1 MPGNSDSNRARPALS
16 RSAWALLLV
25 ALLALSLPLVSWLF
39 RPGGHAAADAE
50 ARLKRSQANL
60 ETATRVVHSTEGLAQ
75 RLVSSNSASYRTVQ
89 SLGQGVIQTLQ
100 RENLG
105 ASLDVALVRKFE
117 AADHCI
123 QTYQEFN
130 QAQLAMAAINLSGIN
145 SAVLRPVRGPELSG
159 QPVRYELKVP
169 RDLAATAVTVL
180 TNTQISEVRRYRDAL
195 AAMSAR
201 RELETQG
208 VQAAICPLKIQ
219 GQAPTEERMYSVFVR
234 SSNEP
239 TAKAL
244 LDGSLR

>member
-1 MPGNSDSNRARPALS
+1 MPCNSARPA
-16 RSAWALLLV
+16 RRQSALAILVV
-25 ALLALSLPLVSWLF
+25 ALLALALPLVSLLF

-60 ETATRVVHSTEGLAQ
+60 ETATRVVQSTEVLAQ

-89 SLGQGVIQTLQ
+89 SLGQGMIQTLQ

-105 ASLDVALVRKFE
+105 ANIDVALVRKLE

-123 QTYQEFN
+123 QTYPEFN
-130 QAQLAMAAINLSGIN
+130 QAQLAMAAIVLSGIK
-145 SAVLRPVRGPELSG
+145 SAVIRPVSGPEPGG

-169 RDLAATAVTVL
+169 RDLAATAVTGL

-201 RELETQG
+201 QELEKQG
-208 VQAAICPLKIQ
+208 IPTTICPLKAQ
-219 GQAPTEERMYSVFVR
+219 GRSPAEERIYSVMVR
-234 SSNEP
+234 SLNEP

-244 LDGSLR
+244 LDGALR